1 MSDGWQPT
9 PEEPTARPGAGAP
22 PPEGTQPGYPP
33 AYPPSYPPSNQPPY
47 PPSYPPPT
55 YPPPSSYPAPS
66 YPAGYQPGY
75 PPPPHLSGWVP
86 PPPAPKPGVIPLR
99 PLGVAELLDGAIT
112 ALRRYPKAILL
123 PSFVVA
129 VGVGAFGYL
138 LNLASIGY
146 VSDLSNLE
154 PDTATGSDVFG
165 AVGPAV
171 ALSLVGGLVQFIA
184 TVLLTGVITVVMS
197 QAVLGRPITAGEAWV
212 RVRPQVWRLL
222 GLSLLITFA
231 AVGITVAVS
240 VVVVIIGVLTLG
252 IGLLLLLAVWVP
264 AAVLLTYWATA
275 PAALLLEK
283 SGVIASLGRAWSLTS
298 GAFWRTFGT
307 LVLMVIV
314 YSVISVAISLPFS
327 APEIIAPSIDPL
339 TNDVNQTRFVVN
351 TAIATVGDVIVST
364 VALPFIAGVISLLY
378 IDRRMR
384 KEGLDITLTR
394 VAQQP

>member
-1 MSDGWQPT
+1 MVAPRQENVCFVARWAAMSDGWQPT
-9 PEEPTARPGAGAP
+9 PEEPTG
-22 PPEGTQPGYPP
+22 QPGSGVPTP
-33 AYPPSYPPSNQPPY
+33 GGGPQPPY
-47 PPSYPPPT
+47 PPSAPPPH
-55 YPPPSSYPAPS
+55 PPSAY
-66 YPAGYQPGY
+66 
-75 PPPPHLSGWVP
+75 PPPHLSGWVP

-129 VGVGAFGYL
+129 LGVGAFGYL

-146 VSDLSNLE
+146 VSDLSTLE

-165 AVGPAV
+165 AIGPAI
-171 ALSLVGGLVQFIA
+171 ALSLVGVLVQFIA

-197 QAVLGRPITAGEAWV
+197 QAVLGRPITASDAWV
-212 RVRPQVWRLL
+212 RVKPQVWRLL
-222 GLSLLITFA
+222 GLSLLITLA
-231 AVGITVAVS
+231 AVGVTAAVTI
-240 VVVVIIGVLTLG
+240 VVVILGILTMG

-264 AAVLLTYWATA
+264 ATVLLTYWAIA

-283 SGVIASLGRAWSLTS
+283 STITTSFGRAWSLTS

-307 LVLMVIV
+307 LLLMVIV
-314 YSVISVAISLPFS
+314 YGVISVAISLPFS
-327 APEIIAPSIDPL
+327 VPEIIAPSVDPL
-339 TNDVNQTRFVVN
+339 SGDVNQTRFVVN
-351 TAIATVGDVIVST
+351 TAIATVGDIIVST

-384 KEGLDITLTR
+384 KEGLDITLAR
-394 VAQQP
+394 VLQQP

>member
-1 MSDGWQPT
+1 
-9 PEEPTARPGAGAP
+9 
-22 PPEGTQPGYPP
+22 
-33 AYPPSYPPSNQPPY
+33 
-47 PPSYPPPT
+47 
-55 YPPPSSYPAPS
+55 
-66 YPAGYQPGY
+66 
-75 PPPPHLSGWVP
+75 
-86 PPPAPKPGVIPLR
+86 
-99 PLGVAELLDGAIT
+99 LGVAELLDGAIT

-154 PDTATGSDVFG
+154 PETTTGSDIYG
-165 AVGPAV
+165 AVGPAI

-197 QAVLGRPITAGEAWV
+197 QAVLGRPMTACDAWL
-212 RVRPQVWRLL
+212 RVKPQVWRLL

-231 AVGITVAVS
+231 AVGITVAVT
-240 VVVVIIGVLTLG
+240 VVVVIIGVVTFG
-252 IGLLLLLAVWVP
+252 IGLLLLLAAWVP
-264 AAVLLTYWATA
+264 AAVLLTYWAIA

-283 SGVIASLGRAWSLTS
+283 SGVTASLGRAWSLTS